1 MEACQAEP
9 KLEKKFVS
17 NVTLD
22 ILWNSKKVRSS
33 ELISLKKVY
42 LAMLPKILDNAHI
55 TEDQPRAK
63 QGKYEIKFN
72 WFRHRGYK
80 IIIDHNSIVMVTYS
94 PQFLLIHALKL

>member
-22 ILWNSKKVRSS
+22 ILWNSKKVRSC

-72 WFRHRGYK
+72 WFFRHRGYK
-80 IIIDHNSIVMVTYS
+80 IIIDHNSIGMVIYS
-94 PQFLLIHALKL
+94 PQFML